1 MVISIH
7 IGSSILAIISG
18 AFVLL
23 LQKGDRWHTIL
34 GRVYAASMIT
44 LAAVSFG
51 IYEVTGSF
59 YIFHAISIQSLFF
72 TLAGLCLSRFL
83 RTQISGWLI
92 WHGRF
97 MVYSYITLIVT
108 GTAQFFDQLPFENT
122 TVRAIV
128 FLSIPAV
135 IGWALYEFW
144 KVPQLKSEQIA

>member
-7 IGSSILAIISG
+7 IGSSVLAIISG

-23 LQKGDRWHTIL
+23 LNKGDRWHIIL
-34 GRVYAASMIT
+34 GRVYAVSMIT

-83 RTQISGWLI
+83 RTQISQWII

-108 GTAQFFDQLPFENT
+108 GIAQFFDQLPFENT
-122 TVRAIV
+122 TLRAIV
-128 FLSIPAV
+128 FLSIPA
-135 IGWALYEFW
+135 ITGWALYEFW
-144 KVPQLKSEQIA
+144 KVPQLKLESPQ